1 MNPSFVFDMICTA
14 VWLGLTV
21 HYARKGLLAALCQIV
36 GSLFSLI
43 RAQQLAAWGSGA
55 LFDRFFAGSF
65 RERIAAGLSA
75 GGAADLGLIAQRY
88 AGFLPESVRRPVV
101 EACERAL
108 DGLLTDNVVVMA
120 DTIVQDVIRPLLTPV
135 FSLVLFF
142 LCFAG
147 LRMLISLLVTVLG
160 LVNHLP
166 LVGTVNHLLGVP
178 VGALAGLA
186 DVFLLL
192 CVVWALMVITGG
204 NLPGLNE
211 AALGGSIY
219 YTIFSQLNPFMG
231 AGAVG

>member
-1 MNPSFVFDMICTA
+1 MNPSFLFDIMCSV
-14 VWLGLTV
+14 VWLGLTI
-21 HYARKGLLAALCQIV
+21 HYARRGLLAALVQIV
-36 GSLFSLI
+36 GNLFSLI
-43 RAQQLAAWGSGA
+43 GAQQLAAWGSGA

-65 RERIAAGLSA
+65 RERIAAGLAA
-75 GGAADLGLIAQRY
+75 GGAADLGLIAERY
-88 AGFLPESVRRPVV
+88 AGFLPESVRRQAV

-108 DGLLTDNVVVMA
+108 DGLLTDNVLVMA

-166 LVGTVNHLLGVP
+166 LVV
-178 VGALAGLA
+178 
-186 DVFLLL
+186 LL

-211 AALGGSIY
+211 AALGGSVY
-219 YTIFSQLNPFMG
+219 YTIFSRLNPFMG
-231 AGAVG
+231 AAAVG

>member
-1 MNPSFVFDMICTA
+1 WYCVPLFCFFFFQAEDGIRDRNVTGVQTC
-14 VWLGLTV
+14 
-21 HYARKGLLAALCQIV
+21 ALPI
-36 GSLFSLI
+36 S
-43 RAQQLAAWGSGA
+43 
-55 LFDRFFAGSF
+55 
-65 RERIAAGLSA
+65 
-75 GGAADLGLIAQRY
+75 
-88 AGFLPESVRRPVV
+88 GFLPESVRRPVV

-108 DGLLTDNVVVMA
+108 DGLLTGNVVVMA

-211 AALGGSIY
+211 A
-219 YTIFSQLNPFMG
+219 
-231 AGAVG
+231 